1 MMAAG
6 AGHRAPSATLY
17 ASGGGP
23 APRRRTGPRPDC
35 GVGSGGGCR
44 VELGEDV
51 VERIVE
57 PGEARRFLSSP
68 IPTVHSATCDRGE
81 GVAAGTAGEEHGV
94 TGGVRVED
102 AEEQMP
108 ARKLTMRAWAL
119 PLMCGVVASAA
130 AMSRSSRWS
139 SRSVALR
146 DSGRDDAGGC
156 AGVVPA
162 RL

>member
-81 GVAAGTAGEEHGV
+81 GVAAGEEHGV

-108 ARKLTMRAWAL
+108 GAEVDDARLGASSDVRR
-119 PLMCGVVASAA
+119 VASAA

>member
-6 AGHRAPSATLY
+6 AGHRAPSAPLY

-23 APRRRTGPRPDC
+23 APCRRTGPRPDC

-81 GVAAGTAGEEHGV
+81 GVAAGEEHGV

-108 ARKLTMRAWAL
+108 GAE
-119 PLMCGVVASAA
+119 V
-130 AMSRSSRWS
+130 
-139 SRSVALR
+139 
-146 DSGRDDAGGC
+146 DDARLGASSDVRRGGVGGGDESIVSLVLPIC
-156 AGVVPA
+156 RAPRQRA
-162 RL
+162 RRR

>member
-23 APRRRTGPRPDC
+23 SPRRRTGPRPDC

-44 VELGEDV
+44 VERGEDV
-51 VERIVE
+51 
-57 PGEARRFLSSP
+57 A
-68 IPTVHSATCDRGE
+68 
-81 GVAAGTAGEEHGV
+81 AGEEHGV

-108 ARKLTMRAWAL
+108 GAE
-119 PLMCGVVASAA
+119 V
-130 AMSRSSRWS
+130 
-139 SRSVALR
+139 
-146 DSGRDDAGGC
+146 DDARLGASSDVRRGGVGGGDESIVSLVLPIC
-156 AGVVPA
+156 
-162 RL
+162 R